1 MTGEASRAAQ
11 TIPAPPIFEVEMNY
25 SGPIEGRARVDVP
38 DWSRT
43 NMALEAYGTRF
54 QDARPLVDQFSLD
67 REGFVLIDH
76 PSALAADSDMA
87 QATPAYLALVA
98 ERLKGLV
105 GAALVLPQGK
115 GLLKRYSE
123 RANLKAVGPSRWVHM
138 DYTDAAARKW
148 VGWMEGWE
156 KQALRHY
163 PRFAILQT
171 WRCLTPPPCDNAL
184 VLCDASTIDA
194 ADCISFDACMAEP
207 YDDPGNQFE
216 SQFAHYNAGQRW
228 YYFSDM
234 QPDEMIVFKG
244 YDSDPAKFAQP
255 LHNSIDLP
263 GNAEA
268 PPRVSVEARFFAF
281 FAEA

>member
-1 MTGEASRAAQ
+1 
-11 TIPAPPIFEVEMNY
+11 
-25 SGPIEGRARVDVP
+25 
-38 DWSRT
+38 
-43 NMALEAYGTRF
+43 MALEPHDTRF
-54 QDARPLVDQFSLD
+54 ADARPLIDQLSID
-67 REGFVLIDH
+67 REGFTLIDH
-76 PSALAADSDMA
+76 PSALTIDTDMA
-87 QATPAYLALVA
+87 QATPAYLVAVA
-98 ERLKGLV
+98 ERLKTLV
-105 GAALVLPQGK
+105 GADLELSQGK

-123 RANLKAVGPSRWVHM
+123 RANLKAAGPSRWAHM
-138 DYTDAAARKW
+138 DYTAAAADKW
-148 VGWMEGWE
+148 IGWMEGW
-156 KQALRHY
+156 KQQPLRQY

-171 WRCLTPPPCDNAL
+171 WRCLTPPPCDNTL

-194 ADCISFDACMAEP
+194 AGCIPFDACIAAP
-207 YDDPGNQFE
+207 YDAPGNQFE
-216 SQFAHYNAGQRW
+216 SQFTRYDAGQRW

-234 QPDEMIVFKG
+234 RPDEMIVFKG